1 MTVKRVA
8 RMRAALERRQPDLRV
23 LLDQVNKPHNLSAI
37 LRTCDAVGASQAHV
51 VWPHGVPAVH
61 RHSSAG
67 VGKWVHVVA
76 HPDIGS
82 AIQALR
88 TEGLRVYA
96 AHPVADAVDYRQA
109 DYTVPCAVLM
119 GAELWGVSEE
129 ALRLVDG
136 LIAIPMLGLG
146 ASVNVS
152 VATAVILYE
161 AQRQRLAKGMYD
173 RPRLDPETLR
183 RMLFEWLQ
191 PRIARRCREQ
201 GLPYP
206 ELDEA
211 GHLVRRPARRQ
222 WES

>member
-1 MTVKRVA
+1 MQ
-8 RMRAALERRQPDLRV
+8 AALQRRQPDLRV

-37 LRTCDAVGASQAHV
+37 LRTCDAVGVFQAHT
-51 VWPHGVPAVH
+51 VWPHGVPAVR

-67 VGKWVHVVA
+67 VGKWVKVVA
-76 HPDIGS
+76 HPDVGS
-82 AIQALR
+82 AVQALR
-88 TEGLRVYA
+88 AEGLRVYA
-96 AHPVADAVDYRQA
+96 AHPVAGAVDYRQA

-119 GAELWGVSEE
+119 GAELSGVSED
-129 ALRLVDG
+129 AVRRSDG

-152 VATAVILYE
+152 VAMAVILYE

-183 RMLFEWLQ
+183 RTLFEWLQ
-191 PRIARRCREQ
+191 PRTARHCREQ

-206 ELDEA
+206 ELDAE
-211 GHLVRRPARRQ
+211 GCLMR
-222 WES
+222 

>member
-1 MTVKRVA
+1 MTAKRVA
-8 RMRAALERRQPDLRV
+8 RMRAVLERRQPDLRV

-37 LRTCDAVGASQAHV
+37 LRTCDAVGVLQAHA

-67 VGKWVHVVA
+67 VGKWVNLVA
-76 HPDIGS
+76 HPDVQS
-82 AIQALR
+82 AVSALR
-88 TEGLRVYA
+88 SEGLRVYA
-96 AHPVADAVDYRQA
+96 AHPGSEAIDYRQV
-109 DYTVPCAVLM
+109 DYTRPCAVLM

-129 ALRLVDG
+129 GVRLADE

-146 ASVNVS
+146 VSVNVS

-161 AQRQRLAKGMYD
+161 AQRQRLAQGMYD
-173 RPRLDPETLR
+173 HPRLDSETRR

-191 PRIARRCREQ
+191 PRIARHCREQ
-201 GLPYP
+201 GQPYP

-211 GHLVRRPARRQ
+211 GGVK
-222 WES
+222 SSNS